1 MELGDRPLS
10 VPTDPVEE
18 LLDPFEQGDPM
29 NLKMMFHPVISIRHN
44 D

>member
-18 LLDPFEQGDPM
+18 LLDPFEQGDSM
-29 NLKMMFHPVISIRHN
+29 NLKVVFHLLISIRHN

>member
-10 VPTDPVEE
+10 VPTDPVKE
-18 LLDPFEQGDPM
+18 LFNPFEQGDSM
-29 NLKMMFHPVISIRHN
+29 NLKMVFHPLISIRHN